1 MNNKWRITQKRTI
14 SLRLVRF
21 STSKERKKSTS
32 IYERRAY
39 PLERNASPLC
49 HCKAPAPGD
58 SPCHTVSDG
67 TALHCTARQACCGWT
82 SCLTALPAFSS
93 LRFIGGWQNKQLMLY
108 CHQLVWSA
116 DQKGKTDK
124 NNYWWHTFLE
134 FCFRMSMRLV
144 STFICLIWRFDSFA
158 FSPAHIST
166 VCQSMHPFLSSSHCF
181 CHLFFSLFK
190 NALCFSPP
198 NQYYSFCSILL
209 AVLPANS
216 CAVTLTFSQQGFM
229 VSCCCW
235 GCLKCTRA

>member
-1 MNNKWRITQKRTI
+1 MHPP
-14 SLRLVRF
+14 
-21 STSKERKKSTS
+21 
-32 IYERRAY
+32 YA
-39 PLERNASPLC
+39 
-49 HCKAPAPGD
+49 
-58 SPCHTVSDG
+58 TVKLQHPETLHVTPSVM
-67 TALHCTARQACCGWT
+67 ALHCTALHGRHVVVERHVSQRFLLFLLCVSLAAGKINNWCF
-82 SCLTALPAFSS
+82 TATNWYGVRIRS
-93 LRFIGGWQNKQLMLY
+93 
-108 CHQLVWSA
+108 
-116 DQKGKTDK
+116 DK

-235 GCLKCTRA
+235 GCLKCSRA

>member
-1 MNNKWRITQKRTI
+1 MHPPYATVKLQHPETLHVTQ
-14 SLRLVRF
+14 SVMAL
-21 STSKERKKSTS
+21 
-32 IYERRAY
+32 
-39 PLERNASPLC
+39 
-49 HCKAPAPGD
+49 
-58 SPCHTVSDG
+58 PC

-144 STFICLIWRFDSFA
+144 STFICLIWRFDSYA

>member
-1 MNNKWRITQKRTI
+1 MHPPYATVKLQHPETLHVTP
-14 SLRLVRF
+14 SVMAL
-21 STSKERKKSTS
+21 
-32 IYERRAY
+32 
-39 PLERNASPLC
+39 
-49 HCKAPAPGD
+49 
-58 SPCHTVSDG
+58 PC
-67 TALHCTARQACCGWT
+67 TALHGRHVVVERHVSQRFLLFLLCVSLAAGKINNWCFTATNWYGVRIR
-82 SCLTALPAFSS
+82 S
-93 LRFIGGWQNKQLMLY
+93 
-108 CHQLVWSA
+108 
-116 DQKGKTDK
+116 DK